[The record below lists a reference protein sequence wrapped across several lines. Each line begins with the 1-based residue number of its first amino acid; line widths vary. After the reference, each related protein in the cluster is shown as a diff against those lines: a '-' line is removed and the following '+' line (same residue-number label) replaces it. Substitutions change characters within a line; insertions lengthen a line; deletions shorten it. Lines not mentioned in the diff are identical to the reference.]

1 MLHQN
6 LNDSY
11 GRCQELARTSNFYA
25 GLRFLPSRKR
35 RALTAVY
42 AFMRQCDDISDRRGT
57 EPEKRLGFVQ
67 IRRKLE
73 LAMAGD
79 FADDKTLPALQDTI
93 QSFQIPLQYFH
104 QVIDGTEMDLT
115 CSSYTTFQE
124 LYRYCYHVASVVGL
138 ICIHVFGFREQRAI
152 EQAIDCGIAFQLT
165 NILRDIR
172 EDLERNR
179 IYLPLEDLQ
188 RFSYTKQ
195 DLQQQVKDDR
205 FQALIAFEVDRAQSY
220 YSKARPLVGLID
232 RDSRP
237 AFTAMF
243 ESYWTLLQRIKENS
257 SSVWNTRVRL
267 NTTDKLRVALKALAA
282 W

>member
-1 MLHQN
+1 MSHQN

-11 GRCQELARTSNFYA
+11 QRCQELAKTSNFYS

-35 RALTAVY
+35 RALAAVY
-42 AFMRQCDDISDRRGT
+42 AFMRECDDISDRRGN
-57 EPEKRLGFVQ
+57 ESEKRLAFVQ
-67 IRRKLE
+67 IRSKLDS
-73 LAMAGD
+73 AMAGD
-79 FADDKTLPALQDTI
+79 FEDDKTLPALQDTI
-93 QSFQIPLQYFH
+93 QSFQIPLQYFY
-104 QVIDGTEMDLT
+104 QAIDGTEMDLT
-115 CSSYTTFQE
+115 CTSYNTFEE

-138 ICIHVFGFREQRAI
+138 ICIHIFGFREQQAI

-179 IYLPLEDLQ
+179 IYLPREDLE
-188 RFSYTKQ
+188 RFSYTRR
-195 DLQQQVKDDR
+195 DFERQVKDER
-205 FQALIAFEVDRAQSY
+205 FKALMAFEVDRAQSY
-220 YSKARPLVGLID
+220 YSKARPLVSLID

-243 ESYWTLLQRIKENS
+243 ESYWTLLQRIKDDS
-257 SSVWNTRVRL
+257 YSVWNTRIRL